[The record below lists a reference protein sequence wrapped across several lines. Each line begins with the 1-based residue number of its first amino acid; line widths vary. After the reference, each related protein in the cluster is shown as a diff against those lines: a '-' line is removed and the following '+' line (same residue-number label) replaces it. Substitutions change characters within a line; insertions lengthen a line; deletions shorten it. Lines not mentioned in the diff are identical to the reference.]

1 MINVVE
7 GIESARR
14 ACTVVLDIIDITKD
28 GVCGSEDGVV
38 TGISCEDNGIDFIG
52 IGIGSCGTAAIDHIV
67 TRAAHKDVIT
77 CQASDGVIS
86 SEAIDLV
93 IA

>member
-1 MINVVE
+1 MDV
-7 GIESARR
+7 
-14 ACTVVLDIIDITKD
+14 IDITKD
-28 GVCGSEDGVV
+28 GVCGSKDRVV
-38 TGISCEDNGIDFIG
+38 TGVACEDNGIDFIG

-86 SEAIDLV
+86 PEAIDQV